1 MAIGVRIRP
10 EGGNIIQIDDRY
22 ENLALKQKGTVT
34 AAGLDP
40 ANPTSG
46 RGFATVTVG
55 GGNAPLIAVACS
67 SFVGLRRRAQS
78 GSTFTF
84 DLVCES
90 ANVAIDYYVFDT
102 TDVAQMAFVMSKGVR
117 FRNPATGRVAFDS
130 RYKYMRVIGRIRT
143 AAGTN
148 QQDFQTQG
156 DGVAIALGHTGASF
170 TIVSGMI
177 GGGGGGPGGG
187 WVMDRLGYVA
197 GVRYRPGVASAL
209 GINTFYSHEQGT
221 GPSPPAPSGTYGTM
235 QMDCLLLNVRN
246 Y

>member
-1 MAIGVRIRP
+1 MVLGVRARP
-10 EGGNIIQIDDRY
+10 ETGGIIQIDERY

-34 AAGLDP
+34 TAGLNS
-40 ANPTSG
+40 ANPNSG
-46 RGFATVTVG
+46 IGLATVTVG
-55 GGNAPLIAVACS
+55 GGNTPLIAVSCP

-78 GSTFTF
+78 GTTFTF

-90 ANVAIDYYVFDT
+90 TNVPIDYYVFDT
-102 TDVAQMAFVMSKGVR
+102 TDVAQMAFVMTKGAR
-117 FRNPATGRVAFDS
+117 FRNPSTRKVAFDS
-130 RYKYMRVIGRIRT
+130 RYKYMRVIGRMRT
-143 AAGTN
+143 TAGTS
-148 QQDFQTQG
+148 QADFPTQS

-209 GINTFYSHEQGT
+209 GINTFYVHEQGT
-221 GPSPPAPSGTYGTM
+221 GTQPPAPSGTYGTM
-235 QMDCLLLNVRN
+235 QVDCLLLNVRN